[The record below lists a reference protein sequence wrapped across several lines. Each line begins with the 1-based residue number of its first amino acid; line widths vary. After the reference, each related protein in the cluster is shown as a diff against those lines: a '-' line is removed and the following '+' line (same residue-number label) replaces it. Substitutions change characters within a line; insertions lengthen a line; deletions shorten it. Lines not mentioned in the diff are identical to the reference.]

1 MTITICGSMQFSEE
15 MLEVQKQMEEKGH
28 TAYVADTTPE
38 FVGKDAA
45 AKEALVLEHKREA
58 DPIRD
63 HYKLIAKSDAILVLN
78 YDKRG
83 IANYIGG
90 NTLME
95 LGFAYVLRKK
105 IFLLNP
111 IPDIPY
117 YQSEIEA
124 VKPII
129 LHGDLSKISDQ

>member
-1 MTITICGSMQFSEE
+1 MRIVICGSMQFSEA
-15 MLEVQKQMEEKGH
+15 MLEVQALLTARGH
-28 TAYVADTTPE
+28 EVSVSGTTRE

-45 AKEALVLEHKREA
+45 AKEALVLEQKRVT

-63 HYKLIAKSDAILVLN
+63 HYDLIVTSDAILVLN

-95 LGFAYVLRKK
+95 IGFAYVLSKK

-111 IPDIPY
+111 IPEIPY

-124 VKPII
+124 VRPII
-129 LHGDLSKISDQ
+129 LDGDLDKING